1 MKLSIIIP
9 VYNEKQL
16 IAEIVRRALD
26 APLPPGWEREIVIV
40 DDGSD
45 DGTTQLLSHTR
56 FPPNVRVFSSL
67 VNHGKGSALRAGFKL
82 AEGDVFLIQDGDLE
96 YDPVTNY
103 HRLTEPFEAPE
114 VEVVYGS
121 RFLDRWYP
129 EDMALGNWLANKL
142 LTWLARAL
150 YRARTTDEATAYKVF
165 RRGVLDHIDLR
176 CRGFEFCPEFTAKI
190 SKAGFRI
197 DEVPVT
203 YRGRNRLQG
212 KKIRV
217 SDGIQAVYT
226 LLKWRFRP

>member
-16 IAEIVRRALD
+16 IAEIVRRALE

-45 DGTTQLLSHTR
+45 DGTTQLLAHGR

-67 VNHGKGSALRAGFKL
+67 VNHGKGSALRVGFKL

-96 YDPVTNY
+96 YDPVGNY
-103 HRLTEPFEAPE
+103 HRLAEPFADESGRLRQPLPRPF
-114 VEVVYGS
+114 YRGHGPG
-121 RFLDRWYP
+121 D
-129 EDMALGNWLANKL
+129 WLANKL
-142 LTWLARAL
+142 LTWLARL
-150 YRARTTDEATAYKVF
+150 YRARTTDRPPPT
-165 RRGVLDHIDLR
+165 RPSGGVLDRIDLAAEVR
-176 CRGFEFCPEFTAKI
+176 VLPEFTAKI

-197 DEVPVT
+197 TEVPVT

-217 SDGIQAVYT
+217 SDGVQAVYT
-226 LLKWRFRP
+226 LLRWRFRP